1 MGERVK
7 EKILAIVNGDK
18 VYADKLA
25 SYLESQKTVPLY
37 PHVFV
42 DANECKGYL
51 AKHPV
56 EIILVDEQQKEAFRG
71 SAVQVVLL
79 AEEKLVDKKEKF
91 ASVYKYQR
99 ADRLVCSLLEWYVQS
114 LQGNAGWKYSMVEK
128 KIIGIY
134 SPVNRCGKT
143 TFGLLYSRML
153 AGKDKVLFL
162 NLEPFSGL
170 AERFGFREDGNLS
183 DVLYYIKER
192 KETIFHYIQTAVE
205 NHEGLYILPPV
216 LVQSDI
222 GALEEEDWNWFIGE
236 LVGKSDYDVIV
247 MELSSSMRDMKIGFR
262 ECSRLFVPSLRDSIS
277 AMKVEEFKEYLSKTG
292 QQKWADEMELL
303 YLPKGKEW
311 VNEEEL
317 WSCMDEEYTAYLSAL
332 VEKEQE

>member
-1 MGERVK
+1 MK
-7 EKILAIVNGDK
+7 EKILAIVNRDK
-18 VYADKLA
+18 VYADRLA
-25 SYLESQKTVPLY
+25 SYLESQETIPLY

-42 DANECKGYL
+42 NADECKKYIEQ
-51 AKHPV
+51 HPV
-56 EIILVDEQQKEAFRG
+56 EMILVDQEQKEAFRQHTKR
-71 SAVQVVLL
+71 VMLL
-79 AEEKLVDKKEKF
+79 SEDKLVTKKEEF
-91 ASVYKYQR
+91 VYVYKYQR

-114 LQGNAGWKYSMVEK
+114 LSGSTGWKYNMAEK
-128 KIIGIY
+128 KIVGIY

-153 AGKDKVLFL
+153 ARKQKVLFM

-170 AERFGFREDGNLS
+170 SGRFDFHEDGNLS

-205 NHEGLYILPPV
+205 KRDGLYILPPV

-222 GALEEEDWNWFIGE
+222 GALEEEDWNWFFSE

-247 MELSSSMRDMKIGFR
+247 VELSNSMRDMQVGFQ
-262 ECSRLFVPSLRDSIS
+262 ECSKLLVPSLRDYSS
-277 AMKVEEFKEYLSKTG
+277 AVKIEELKKYLEKTG
-292 QQKWADEMELL
+292 QQKCLSVMEIL
-303 YLPKGKEW
+303 YLPKVNAWG
-311 VNEEEL
+311 NEEEL
-317 WSCMDEEYTAYLSAL
+317 WSCMNEEYTEYLTAL